1 MIKEQSSSARW
12 SNYFLRRGKDFESF
26 WKDYLEGSNHDVLF
40 MLAQGFDPRMCS
52 GVEAL
57 SLAGGSGKRDC
68 VIIELDE
75 GASSPSRKYRNL
87 VDANNQT
94 L

>member
-40 MLAQGFDPRMCS
+40 MLAQGFDPRMCF
-52 GVEAL
+52 GAKAL
-57 SLAGGSGKRDC
+57 SLAGGSGKGDC